1 MSSRMPQDE
10 HKTKLMSDTGSV
22 PQKGSRACLMVF
34 FLSLFFV
41 KGNVLP
47 VFILLVPLKAEG
59 KNTYQRMKCKLSRPV
74 PQHVIIMFSTGKY

>member
-1 MSSRMPQDE
+1 
-10 HKTKLMSDTGSV
+10 
-22 PQKGSRACLMVF
+22 MVF